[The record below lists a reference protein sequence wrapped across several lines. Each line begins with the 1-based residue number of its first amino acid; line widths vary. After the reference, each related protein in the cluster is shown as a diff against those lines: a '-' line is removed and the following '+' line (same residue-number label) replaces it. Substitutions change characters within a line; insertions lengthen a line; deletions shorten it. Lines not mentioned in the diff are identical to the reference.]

1 MSVTAPSISSSDAPL
16 SPGAARR
23 RAQGRRRWLVQAAV
37 LAVLIVVSVA
47 LVRTTQENL
56 ADRNIR
62 AGFGF
67 LGQAAEFA
75 IGETPIAYEPSDSYA
90 RAVLVGVLN
99 TAGLAV
105 VAIVL
110 STVLGFLIG
119 FARLSGNWVIARTAG
134 GYIEL
139 VRNLPLLLQLF
150 AWYSFLLN
158 ALPHVKRAV
167 FLPGGLVLSNRG
179 LNFPAF
185 AQPSAFWVLAAALV
199 SAGLLGR
206 LLARRWRPADPRL
219 AGLVRDGWIL
229 APSLVLIVG
238 LVVPFARPVMDA
250 PQMGPFNY
258 EGGLEL
264 SVEFLTLVIGLSVY
278 TAAYIAEIVRG
289 AIQSSAAGQREAA
302 IALGLRPAQAMRHVI
317 LPQAM
322 RSIIPPMVS
331 WHINT
336 VKNTS
341 LAVAIGY
348 ADIVSI
354 VDSII
359 NQTGQAI
366 EGVLLIMGTFLL
378 FSVSISRLLNWY
390 NDRLGWSFSAPAG
403 GGRGSGA
410 ASMDL
415 SSIHAFTRWARRALF
430 GTRRQSILSL
440 AAAAAWLWML
450 WRLLDW
456 AILQAVIDGDAQA
469 CRAAGGACWLFIR
482 ENYRLILFGTYP
494 EPLLWRPALVCG
506 LFAAALALSFV
517 RRLWGPPIAL
527 VWLFA
532 LVAAPVLM
540 SGKALGLTPA
550 PMGEWS
556 GLPVTLI
563 LASSAVICAFPLA
576 VALALG
582 RQSQLPIVRALSA
595 GFIDVMRGVPL
606 IGVLFMAAV
615 MFPLFVPEWLSVDSL
630 VRVAIALILFTAAY
644 MAEAIRGG
652 LLTLPDGQRQAAMA
666 LGLTGWQSLRRVI
679 LPQTL
684 RVSMPGIVNTAISE
698 VKNTTLVLI
707 VGVFDVLQTTR
718 LAYMDVAWRPFYVE
732 AYVMTGA
739 IFFVICLSLSRLSL
753 RLEQHLAHT
762 RKN

>member
-1 MSVTAPSISSSDAPL
+1 MNLSASSMSRSEASL

-37 LAVLIVVSVA
+37 LTILLLASVM

-75 IGETPIAYEPSDSYA
+75 IGETPIAYSPSDSYA

-99 TAGLAV
+99 TTGLAA

-110 STVLGFLIG
+110 STLLGFLIG

-134 GYIEL
+134 GYIEV

-167 FLPGGLVLSNRG
+167 LLPGGLVLSNRG
-179 LNFPAF
+179 LNLPAIGE
-185 AQPSAFWVLAAALV
+185 PSAFWLLAGALVVAAL
-199 SAGLLGR
+199 LGG
-206 LLARRWRPADPRL
+206 LLARRLRPADPRL
-219 AGLVRDGWIL
+219 ASLARGGWIL
-229 APSLVLIVG
+229 APSLVLIIA
-238 LVVPFARPVMDA
+238 LLVPFSRPAMVA
-250 PQMGPFNY
+250 PQLGPFNY

-264 SVEFLTLVIGLSVY
+264 SVEFLTLVVGLSVY

-289 AIQSSAAGQREAA
+289 AIQSCAAGQREAG
-302 IALGLRPAQAMRHVI
+302 IALGLRPGQVMRHVI

-348 ADIVSI
+348 ADIVSV

-378 FSVSISRLLNWY
+378 FSISISRLLNWY
-390 NDRLGWSFSAPAG
+390 NDRLGWSFSATAG
-403 GGRGSGA
+403 VGRGSGA
-410 ASMDL
+410 PPVNL
-415 SSIHAFTRWARRALF
+415 SSIRAFAGWARRALF
-430 GTRRQSILSL
+430 GSRRQSALSI
-440 AAAAAWLWML
+440 AAGLAWLWL
-450 WRLLDW
+450 FWRVLDW
-456 AILQAVIDGDAQA
+456 AVLQAVVDGDAQA

-494 EPLLWRPALVCG
+494 EPLLWRPVLVCG

-517 RRLWGPPIAL
+517 RRLWGPSIAL

-582 RQSQLPIVRALSA
+582 RQSQLPVVRALSA
-595 GFIDVMRGVPL
+595 GFVDVMRGVPL

-615 MFPLFVPEWLSVDSL
+615 MFPLFVPEWLSIDSL

-718 LAYMDVAWRPFYVE
+718 LAYMDVEWRPFYVE
-732 AYVMTGA
+732 AYVMTGT

-753 RLEQHLAHT
+753 RLEQHLSHT